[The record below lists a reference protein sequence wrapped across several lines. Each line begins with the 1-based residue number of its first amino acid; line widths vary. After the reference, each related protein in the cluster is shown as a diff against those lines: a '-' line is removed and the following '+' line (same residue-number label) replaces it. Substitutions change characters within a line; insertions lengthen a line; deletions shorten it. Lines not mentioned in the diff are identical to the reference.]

1 MSTFGRDDDER
12 WRKER
17 AAPSLKVVSSQDD
30 IGWRGHIK
38 HADRLHDM
46 RFPAPAEVVP
56 GFVPEGLSILA
67 GRPKVGKS
75 WMALEMALG
84 VSMAEK
90 VLGDTIPESG
100 DVLYA
105 ALEDTFPRLQR
116 RIKKL
121 LWPPRP
127 TWPDRLAL
135 ATQWRR
141 LDEGGVEDIQ
151 DWAQSVDAPKLCIL
165 DTLEWKKAAL
175 KTYCRKPLERR
186 KPWQAPT
193 VSTFASLCYSTA
205 SSLTQ
210 SETQP
215 ANSTRSHPPT
225 SAKQFAKGSR
235 LTE

>member
-1 MSTFGRDDDER
+1 
-12 WRKER
+12 
-17 AAPSLKVVSSQDD
+17 
-30 IGWRGHIK
+30 
-38 HADRLHDM
+38 M
-46 RFPAPAEVVP
+46 RFPATAEVVP

-141 LDEGGVEDIQ
+141 LDEGGVEDIRRLGAIGRR
-151 DWAQSVDAPKLCIL
+151 AQALYPRHAPKLVAENL
-165 DTLEWKKAAL
+165 SKGESHGKH
-175 KTYCRKPLERR
+175 RQSRR
-186 KPWQAPT
+186 SLHCVARPQA
-193 VSTFASLCYSTA
+193 
-205 SSLTQ
+205 
-210 SETQP
+210 
-215 ANSTRSHPPT
+215 R
-225 SAKQFAKGSR
+225 
-235 LTE
+235 